1 MVIDLNDIIIDD
13 EFQERHR
20 SLTDEERQEL
30 MIQIERFGFREPLVV
45 WQHHNIL
52 LDGHNRFDIWH
63 LNYNGDE
70 DHAPDVVEYAF
81 ADREQA
87 LEWIDKNQRAR
98 RNLTSNEMAVLRGRE
113 YQETK
118 QDEHSRPNNKSASKN
133 AVDTMTTAN
142 SKTSESL
149 AAKHGVSEKQIRR
162 DAKFAEAVDT
172 IEKNVG
178 KEAADEIVKSDKPPI
193 SRKQVQQIAQLPAEQ
208 QADALEHA
216 KQKPKTRK
224 EVTPRPVKRKTK
236 PITGPTISVSQEH
249 YQVLHVTLN
258 KLRDEFENDPFDH
271 GRSLK
276 LIKKAV
282 REFQHLTEVQP

>member
-70 DHAPDVVEYAF
+70 DHAPEVVEYAF

-113 YQETK
+113 YREADKSPGKRNDLPTSCREVK
-118 QDEHSRPNNKSASKN
+118 LKVDEVA
-133 AVDTMTTAN
+133 
-142 SKTSESL
+142 E
-149 AAKHGVSEKQIRR
+149 KHGVSSRQIER
-162 DAKFAEAVDT
+162 DAKFAEAIET

-178 KEAADEIVKSDKPPI
+178 KAAADEIVKSDKPLV
-193 SRKQVQQIAQLPAEQ
+193 SRKQVQQIAELPAEQ
-208 QADALEHA
+208 QAAALEQA
-216 KQKPKTRK
+216 KQKPKT
-224 EVTPRPVKRKTK
+224 TK
-236 PITGPTISVSQEH
+236 PKP
-249 YQVLHVTLN
+249 
-258 KLRDEFENDPFDH
+258 DEFDEDQEQFYLFDAL
-271 GRSLK
+271 RADLEKITSRLK
-276 LIKKAV
+276 MRWPESKQRIA
-282 REFQHLTEVQP
+282 QHWINQILKEYIHD